1 MLTELHIRD
10 FAIIDE
16 LQLHFAPGF
25 SALTGETGAGKS
37 IIVDAVELVL
47 GGRADATSV
56 RAGADRAII
65 EAVFRLEPGQRAAID
80 LVLGREGLE
89 GDDPGLLLLGREVRL
104 SGRNV
109 CRVNGRAVTLALLR
123 QVAEGLV
130 DIHGQS
136 EHLSLLRVR
145 EHVNL
150 LDRYAELW
158 PLRVQVAELA
168 GRVREIRRELADL
181 VLREQELAHR
191 ADLLQFQIG
200 EIGAAALQFGEEKE
214 LLKERL
220 RLTHAEQL
228 TALVSEALCTLEEGE
243 GQAVAAL
250 DLLGAALRA
259 LEGLARVDPTLEPR
273 LRAAE
278 SLNYQVEELVRGL
291 RDYQEQIEHNPQRLQ
306 EVEERLTLI
315 RRLERKYG
323 TTIPAVLT
331 YAEKAAQELDTITH
345 SEERVAELQAEQE
358 RLLAELGEL
367 AAELSLLRREAAER
381 LAAGIEDEL
390 GDLRMEG
397 ARFGVDFKL
406 REDPEGV
413 PLSVVCPKSGVLG
426 PTSEVLS
433 PTSDGPPLSLA
444 EIVTSDIGRR
454 TSDVEHR
461 TSDVGLGERV
471 SFDASG
477 IDRVEFLVSPNP
489 GEPLKPLV
497 KIASGGETS
506 RLMLALKTVLSR
518 ADETPTLIFD
528 EIDQGIGGRV
538 GATVGE
544 KLWGLTVGTRP
555 GGGLAAGRG
564 PGGLRHQVL
573 CVTHLPQ
580 LAGFGDV
587 HFRVEKHVEKA
598 GAGERTVARVRQLQG
613 GARVEELAQML
624 GASGEAAYRSAEEI
638 LGQVAGRK
646 LQRGR
651 GGGGEEEQGSRGA
664 EE

>member
-1 MLTELHIRD
+1 MLAELHIRD

-65 EAVFRLEPGQRAAID
+65 EAVFRLEPGQRTAID
-80 LVLGREGLE
+80 LVLEREGLE

-259 LEGLARVDPTLEPR
+259 LEGLARVDPALEPR

-345 SEERVAELQAEQE
+345 SEERVAELQADEE

-367 AAELSLLRREAAER
+367 AAELSLRRREAAER

-397 ARFGVDFKL
+397 ARFGVDFRL

-413 PLSVVCPKSGVLG
+413 PVDEWRMANGEWRMANDELLSAISNLQ
-426 PTSEVLS
+426 S
-433 PTSDGPPLSLA
+433 A
-444 EIVTSDIGRR
+444 
-454 TSDVEHR
+454 
-461 TSDVGLGERV
+461 RV
-471 SFDASG
+471 AFDSSG

-587 HFRVEKHVEKA
+587 HFRVEKHVEKT

-638 LGQVAGRK
+638 LEQVASRK
-646 LQRGR
+646 R
-651 GGGGEEEQGSRGA
+651 GGGA